1 MSLCQ
6 AKHYD
11 LVIVGAGMVGA
22 SLACILDKA
31 SLKRSQKDNS
41 QKEGPLKILLVESAP
56 VDLNAPPAQPSFDAR
71 TTVLSYGTVDYLRKQ
86 GFWQAIENHAA
97 AITRIHVSDQGRLG
111 SAWLSHEEQGV
122 EALGYVIENRLLG
135 SQFNQVLSTAES
147 IELCHTVKVS
157 ALIPKTTGMAVQLDS
172 GSAQEEITTE
182 LVVLAEG
189 GRSGLCEKL
198 GIHRHTE
205 SYNQSAIIANV
216 AFSKSHENVAYE
228 RFTPDG
234 PLALLPLPDIDNE
247 HRAALVWTQKS
258 NESEALL
265 NLSDSEF
272 LGLLQQAFGNRVGNC
287 TRVGQRHSYPLNL
300 IKAEEQV
307 RPGLVL
313 LGNVAHSLHPVAGQ
327 GFNLAYRDTMR
338 LAELLIEA
346 ANNDSPLGDI
356 AMLHRYQQS
365 TENDQDKTAAFSH
378 YMTRL
383 FSTGNPAAV
392 WARKF
397 GLFSIDLVLPLRR
410 AFAKRAMGM
419 SDRQVQLVDA
429 G

>member
-31 SLKRSQKDNS
+31 SLER
-41 QKEGPLKILLVESAP
+41 PLKILLVESAP
-56 VDLNAPPAQPSFDAR
+56 VELNAPPAQPSFDAR
-71 TTVLSYGTVDYLRKQ
+71 STVLSYGTVDYLRKQ
-86 GFWQAIENHAA
+86 EFWQAIESDAQ
-97 AITRIHVSDQGRLG
+97 AITRIHVSDQGHFG
-111 SAWLSHEEQGV
+111 SAWLSSEEQGV

-135 SQFNQVLSTAES
+135 SQFNQVLSAANS
-147 IELCHTVKVS
+147 IELCHSVKVS
-157 ALIPKTTGMAVQLDS
+157 ALIPGASGMAVQLDN
-172 GSAQEEITTE
+172 GNDQEEITTE

-189 GRSGLCEKL
+189 GRSGLCEQL
-198 GIHRHTE
+198 GIHRNTE

-216 AFSKSHENVAYE
+216 AFTNSHDNVAYE

-247 HRAALVWTQKS
+247 HRAALVWTQKGS
-258 NESEALL
+258 ESEALMD
-265 NLSDSEF
+265 LSDTEF
-272 LGLLQQAFGNRVGNC
+272 LSLLQQAFGTRVGDF
-287 TRVGQRHSYPLNL
+287 TRVGQRHTYPLSL
-300 IKAEEQV
+300 VKAEEQV

-338 LAELLIEA
+338 LAGLLIEA
-346 ANNDSPLGDI
+346 VNSESALGDM
-356 AMLHRYQQS
+356 AMLHRYQLS

-410 AFAKRAMGM
+410 AFARRAMGL
-419 SDRQVQLVDA
+419 SDRQVRLDV

>member
-6 AKHYD
+6 ADHYD

-31 SLKRSQKDNS
+31 SLER
-41 QKEGPLKILLVESAP
+41 PLKILLVESAP
-56 VDLNAPPAQPSFDAR
+56 VQLNAPPAQPSFDAR
-71 TTVLSYGTVDYLRKQ
+71 STVLSYGTVDYLRKQ
-86 GFWQAIENHAA
+86 AFWQAIENDAQ

-111 SAWLSHEEQGV
+111 SAWLSNEEQGV

-135 SQFNQVLSTAES
+135 SQFNQVLSAADS
-147 IELCHTVKVS
+147 IELCHSVKVS
-157 ALIPKTTGMAVQLDS
+157 ALIPTASGMAVKLDS
-172 GSAQEEITTE
+172 GNDQEEITTE

-189 GRSGLCEKL
+189 GRSGLCEQL
-198 GIHRHTE
+198 GIHRITE
-205 SYNQSAIIANV
+205 SYNQSAIIGNV
-216 AFSKSHENVAYE
+216 AFTNSHDNVAYE

-234 PLALLPLPDIDNE
+234 PLALLPLPDIDDE

-258 NESEALL
+258 SESEALL
-265 NLSDSEF
+265 NLPDTEF
-272 LGLLQQAFGNRVGNC
+272 LSLLQQAFGNRVGEFI
-287 TRVGQRHSYPLNL
+287 RVGQRHSYPLSL
-300 IKAEEQV
+300 VKAEEQV

-338 LAELLIEA
+338 LAGLLIEA
-346 ANNDSPLGDI
+346 VNSESPLGTI

-365 TENDQDKTAAFSH
+365 AENDQDKTAAFSH
-378 YMTRL
+378 YITRL

-410 AFAKRAMGM
+410 AFARRAMGL
-419 SDRQVQLVDA
+419 SDQQVKLDV